1 MKIFGYRLTFPL
13 SSHIIYSIR
22 TDEISFKLE
31 IQLLSFFFLYCK
43 GKSNATTIGLLAKI
57 NRITL

>member
-31 IQLLSFFFLYCK
+31 IQLLSFFFFTAKVNRMRL
-43 GKSNATTIGLLAKI
+43 LLAKI